1 MKKLFLLFALVISIT
16 LLSSC
21 EFLDANGS
29 FCQHRDMNDD
39 AICDK
44 CDEKYSD
51 GIDKELCQHYDADD
65 NGYCDNCLEN
75 YSDGADCHHRDIN
88 DDNKCDNCK
97 KPHSDGKDIPATPL
111 CQHRDINDDA
121 HCDKC
126 NEKYSDGKD
135 VEHSHAFGDWIK
147 YGYDANTPCDEQLFY
162 RTCSS
167 CGSIEWKSGGY
178 EAHSFETVTTPPTCL
193 EQGYDTKTCSGCG
206 LTEIENY
213 VAATDHSY
221 KTEYSHSNSFHWHDC
236 EYCDA
241 STSKVEHTIG
251 SDGFCT
257 LCSHPLSPT
266 EGIVYDLSADGT
278 YAEVIGYSGTAT
290 KINIAS
296 TYSGIPVTKIY
307 NEAFKNNN
315 SITSV
320 VIPDSVTSIG
330 SSAFY
335 NCDSLTS
342 VTIGSGVT
350 KIGVWA
356 FSSCY
361 TLTNVIIHD
370 GVASIGSNAF
380 YGCYNLTDITIP
392 DSVVSIGNDAF
403 HGCSPALYTEY
414 EYGKYVGDANNP
426 YAVLVELTN
435 KNFSTYTINENTKHI
450 AYGVF
455 QDCERL
461 TSITIPDSVI
471 SIGDSFQY
479 CSSLTSVVIGNGVT
493 SIGNYAFYDCSN
505 LTSVTIPDS
514 VTSIGDYAFYDCSN
528 LTSVTIPDSVTSIG
542 NYAFYAGFNLTTINY
557 RGSEEQW
564 NAISKGEYWNPSNA
578 TIVYNYTEE

>member
-1 MKKLFLLFALVISIT
+1 MKKLFLLFVLVISIT
-16 LLSSC
+16 LLASC
-21 EFLDANGS
+21 EFLDANGL

-88 DDNKCDNCK
+88 DDNKCDNCE

-126 NEKYSDGKD
+126 DEKYSDGKD

-167 CGSIEWKSGGY
+167 CGGIEWKSGGY

-213 VAATDHSY
+213 VSATDHSY

-266 EGIVYDLSADGT
+266 DGIVYDLSADGT

-296 TYSGIPVTKIY
+296 TYNDVPVTKIY
-307 NEAFKNNN
+307 NEAFKDSD

-330 SSAFY
+330 
-335 NCDSLTS
+335 
-342 VTIGSGVT
+342 
-350 KIGVWA
+350 
-356 FSSCY
+356 
-361 TLTNVIIHD
+361 
-370 GVASIGSNAF
+370 
-380 YGCYNLTDITIP
+380 
-392 DSVVSIGNDAF
+392 
-403 HGCSPALYTEY
+403 
-414 EYGKYVGDANNP
+414 
-426 YAVLVELTN
+426 
-435 KNFSTYTINENTKHI
+435 
-450 AYGVF
+450 
-455 QDCERL
+455 
-461 TSITIPDSVI
+461 
-471 SIGDSFQY
+471 
-479 CSSLTSVVIGNGVT
+479 
-493 SIGNYAFYDCSN
+493 NYAFSHCCS

-514 VTSIGDYAFYDCSN
+514 VTSIGSSAFEGCNN
-528 LTSVTIPDSVTSIG
+528 LTSVTIGNGVTSIGRYAFSHCNSALYTEYEHGRYVKFGDNPHAMLIGLTNKNLSTYTINENTKYIACDVFERCERLTSINIPDSVIEIGSYAFSSCSNLTSITIPDSVTQIG
-542 NYAFYAGFNLTTINY
+542 DSAFAYCSNLTTINY
-557 RGSEEQW
+557 RGSEELW
-564 NAISKGEYWNPSNA
+564 NAISKGANWKPSNA